1 MFFNSENR
9 VLIISA
15 GEFVPFSPAVLGP
28 TVGGP
33 ERVGYVFK
41 QTAVVGIA
49 ALCVLSIVI
58 AKSRG
63 DQRCD
68 QIEGDEEDG

>member
-1 MFFNSENR
+1 MFFNSDNR
-9 VLIISA
+9 VFIISA
-15 GEFVPFSPAVLGP
+15 GEFVPFSPAVVGP
-28 TVGGP
+28 TVGCP

-49 ALCVLSIVI
+49 ALCVLSSVI

-63 DQRCD
+63 DQLCD
-68 QIEGDEEDG
+68 QVEDDEEDG